1 MLMQILTHTPTW
13 VFALFAALVFLG
25 IKQMMP
31 RRIGLNRAT
40 ILPLAMTVLSLLGVV
55 SAFGDTPQALGSWA
69 LGTVVAFAL
78 NVQFRPNAQDTRYDP
93 ASRSF
98 DLPGSVVPM
107 ALFMGIFFTKY
118 AVGISMGMQPAL
130 AHNTNFA
137 LLIGGVYGV
146 FSGIFLSRAAKLWR
160 VALSQTQATSPSA
173 VLVNPGV

>member
-1 MLMQILTHTPTW
+1 MFMQILTHTPTW

-69 LGTVVAFAL
+69 LGTVLAFAL
-78 NVQFRPNAQDTRYDP
+78 NVQFRRNAQETLYDP
-93 ASRSF
+93 ATRSF
-98 DLPGSVVPM
+98 DLPGSVVPV

-130 AHNTNFA
+130 AHNANFA
-137 LLIGGVYGV
+137 LLVGGVYGV

-160 VALSQTQATSPSA
+160 VAMAQGRAASQTPAAANTS
-173 VLVNPGV
+173 V